1 MVSTGLCGVVHR
13 SSRKTLLSTSLTGS
27 AGKAKGWDSRER
39 QILKHILNEWLS
51 IHSDD
56 VPDELR
62 VAEAAEIVR
71 QAVSE
76 FILSHHEEFLA

>member
-1 MVSTGLCGVVHR
+1 LGQPRT
-13 SSRKTLLSTSLTGS
+13 T
-27 AGKAKGWDSRER
+27 
-39 QILKHILNEWLS
+39 ILKHILNEWLS

-76 FILSHHEEFLA
+76 FILSHHEEFLPKPCMPKKRVTGGAN

>member
-1 MVSTGLCGVVHR
+1 LGQPRT
-13 SSRKTLLSTSLTGS
+13 T
-27 AGKAKGWDSRER
+27 
-39 QILKHILNEWLS
+39 ILKHILNEWLS

-62 VAEAAEIVR
+62 GAEAAEIVR

>member
-1 MVSTGLCGVVHR
+1 LGQPRT
-13 SSRKTLLSTSLTGS
+13 T
-27 AGKAKGWDSRER
+27 
-39 QILKHILNEWLS
+39 ILKNILNEWPS

-62 VAEAAEIVR
+62 VAEAAEIVH

-76 FILSHHEEFLA
+76 FILSPPRRVLALTAYAKKG

>member
-1 MVSTGLCGVVHR
+1 MRIDHRALIKYQEQSDWLGRQSEGLGQPR
-13 SSRKTLLSTSLTGS
+13 TT
-27 AGKAKGWDSRER
+27 
-39 QILKHILNEWLS
+39 ILKHILNEWLF

-76 FILSHHEEFLA
+76 FMLSHHEVFLP